1 MYRSYRVEQRILPS
15 ATPDLIGEEIEEVIL
30 ILRKR
35 STFRMYKLGNK
46 DGTSI
51 SLAYNISPRAPLFLR
66 LDLR

>member
-1 MYRSYRVEQRILPS
+1 MYRSYRVEQKILPS
-15 ATPDLIGEEIEEVIL
+15 APDLIGEEIEEIIL

-66 LDLR
+66 LDLC